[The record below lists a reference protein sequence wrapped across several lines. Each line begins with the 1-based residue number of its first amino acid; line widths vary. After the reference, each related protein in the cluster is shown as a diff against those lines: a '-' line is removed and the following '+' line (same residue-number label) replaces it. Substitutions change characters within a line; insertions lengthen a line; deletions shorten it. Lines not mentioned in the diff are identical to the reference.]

1 MVQLT
6 SYVYIEGHIEQDIVK
21 GLDRGEGVKQTK
33 ALVEG
38 AIMISIFSVMTLFY
52 LYVPLLSII
61 FFLAAPI
68 PIILYTIR
76 HGLKKGIA
84 AGAIGIVISFLIGS
98 INGLMTAPILI
109 AVGLGMGVFYSRRQ
123 PGNAIIA
130 GALIYLFSFL
140 ISFVVSVQ
148 LFQVDIMSVAKESIE
163 QLIPMLE
170 SALKQSGASEQDIAK
185 QLKQFREI
193 QDSALSAL
201 PVTLLIGVT
210 LLAFVNH
217 WFVQPLIKR
226 FVKDMPALK
235 KFKDMRLPKSM
246 VWYYLLTLLLMLIQT
261 EKGSFLWLVQTSAFQ
276 ILFILVLIQGFS
288 FIFYY
293 CHEKSISKAVPIF
306 AIVLG
311 VLYPPV
317 GVIVRII
324 GIADIGFDLREKVKN
339 K

>member
-1 MVQLT
+1 
-6 SYVYIEGHIEQDIVK
+6 
-21 GLDRGEGVKQTK
+21 
-33 ALVEG
+33 
-38 AIMISIFSVMTLFY
+38 MISIFSVMMLFY

-98 INGLMTAPILI
+98 LAGLMSAPILI
-109 AVGLGMGVFYSRRQ
+109 AAGLGMGVFYSRRQ
-123 PGNAIIA
+123 PGNAIIT

-140 ISFVVSVQ
+140 ISFIVSVQ
-148 LFQVDIMSVAKESIE
+148 LFQVDIMGIAKESIE
-163 QLIPMLE
+163 QMIPMLE
-170 SALKQSGASEQDIAK
+170 SVLKQSGASEQNIAK
-185 QLKQFREI
+185 QLKQFREM
-193 QDSALSAL
+193 QDAALSAL
-201 PVTLLIGVT
+201 PVALLIGVT

-226 FVKDMPALK
+226 FVKDMPVLK

>member
-1 MVQLT
+1 
-6 SYVYIEGHIEQDIVK
+6 
-21 GLDRGEGVKQTK
+21 
-33 ALVEG
+33 
-38 AIMISIFSVMTLFY
+38 MISIFSVMTLFY

-123 PGNAIIA
+123 PGNAIIT

-148 LFQVDIMSVAKESIE
+148 LFQVDIMGIAKESIE
-163 QLIPMLE
+163 QMIPMLE
-170 SALKQSGASEQDIAK
+170 SVLKQSGASEQDISK
-185 QLKQFREI
+185 QLKQFREM

-201 PVTLLIGVT
+201 PVALLMLVT
-210 LLAFVNH
+210 LTAFVNH
-217 WFVQPLIKR
+217 WFVKPLIKR

-261 EKGSFLWLVQTSAFQ
+261 EKGSFLSLVQTSAFQ

-317 GVIVRII
+317 AVIVRII

>member
-1 MVQLT
+1 
-6 SYVYIEGHIEQDIVK
+6 
-21 GLDRGEGVKQTK
+21 
-33 ALVEG
+33 
-38 AIMISIFSVMTLFY
+38 MTLFY

-148 LFQVDIMSVAKESIE
+148 LFQVDIMGIAKESIE
-163 QLIPMLE
+163 QMIPMLE
-170 SALKQSGASEQDIAK
+170 SVLKQSGASEQDIAK
-185 QLKQFREI
+185 QLKQFREM
-193 QDSALSAL
+193 QDTALSAL
-201 PVTLLIGVT
+201 PVALLMLVT
-210 LLAFVNH
+210 LTAFVNH
-217 WFVQPLIKR
+217 WFVKPLIKR

-261 EKGSFLWLVQTSAFQ
+261 EKGSFLSLVQTSAFQ

-317 GVIVRII
+317 AVIVRII

>member
-1 MVQLT
+1 M
-6 SYVYIEGHIEQDIVK
+6 
-21 GLDRGEGVKQTK
+21 
-33 ALVEG
+33 
-38 AIMISIFSVMTLFY
+38 MSIFSVMMLFY

-61 FFLAAPI
+61 FFLTAPI

-98 INGLMTAPILI
+98 MAGLMSAPILI
-109 AVGLGMGVFYSRRQ
+109 AVGLGMGSFYSRRQ
-123 PGNAIIA
+123 PGNAIIT

-148 LFQVDIMSVAKESIE
+148 LFQIDIMSIAKESIE
-163 QLIPMLE
+163 QMMPMVE
-170 SALKQSGASEQDIAK
+170 SVLKQSGASKKDIAK
-185 QLKQFREI
+185 QIKQFKEM
-193 QDSALSAL
+193 QDMALSAL
-201 PVTLLIGVT
+201 PVALLIAVT
-210 LLAFVNH
+210 LMAFVNH
-217 WFVQPLIKR
+217 WFVRPLLKR
-226 FVKDMPALK
+226 FVSDMPALK

-288 FIFYY
+288 FLFYY
-293 CHEKSISKAVPIF
+293 CHEKNISKAVPIF
-306 AIVLG
+306 TVVLT
-311 VLYPPV
+311 VFFPPI

>member
-1 MVQLT
+1 M
-6 SYVYIEGHIEQDIVK
+6 
-21 GLDRGEGVKQTK
+21 
-33 ALVEG
+33 
-38 AIMISIFSVMTLFY
+38 MSIFAVMMLFY

-98 INGLMTAPILI
+98 MAGLMSAPILI

-123 PGNAIIA
+123 PGNAIIT
-130 GALIYLFSFL
+130 GALIYLFSIL
-140 ISFVVSVQ
+140 ISFVISVQ
-148 LFQVDIMSVAKESIE
+148 LFQIDIMNIAKESIE
-163 QLIPMLE
+163 QMMPMVE
-170 SALKQSGASEQDIAK
+170 SVLKQSGASEKDIAK
-185 QLKQFREI
+185 QLKQFKEM
-193 QDSALSAL
+193 QDTALSAFPVAL
-201 PVTLLIGVT
+201 LILVTLM
-210 LLAFVNH
+210 AFVNH

-226 FVKDMPALK
+226 FVKDMPSLK

-261 EKGSFLWLVQTSAFQ
+261 EKGSFLWLVQSSAFQ

-288 FIFYY
+288 FLFYY
-293 CHEKSISKAVPIF
+293 CHEKNISKAVPIF
-306 AIVLG
+306 AVVLT
-311 VLYPPV
+311 VFFPPI

-324 GIADIGFDLREKVKN
+324 GIADIGFDLRGKVKN

>member
-1 MVQLT
+1 M
-6 SYVYIEGHIEQDIVK
+6 
-21 GLDRGEGVKQTK
+21 KQTK

-38 AIMISIFSVMTLFY
+38 AIMISIFSVMMLFY

-98 INGLMTAPILI
+98 LAGLMSAPILI
-109 AVGLGMGVFYSRRQ
+109 AAGLGMGVFYSRRQ
-123 PGNAIIA
+123 PGNAIIT

-140 ISFVVSVQ
+140 ISFIVSVQ
-148 LFQVDIMSVAKESIE
+148 LFQVDIMGIAKESVE
-163 QLIPMLE
+163 QMISMLE
-170 SALKQSGASEQDIAK
+170 SVLKQSGASEQNIAK
-185 QLKQFREI
+185 QLKQFREM
-193 QDSALSAL
+193 QDAALSAL
-201 PVTLLIGVT
+201 PVALLIGVT

-226 FVKDMPALK
+226 FVKDMPVLK

>member
-1 MVQLT
+1 M
-6 SYVYIEGHIEQDIVK
+6 
-21 GLDRGEGVKQTK
+21 KQTK

-98 INGLMTAPILI
+98 INGLLSAPMLI
-109 AVGLGMGVFYSRRQ
+109 AVGIGMGFFYSRKQ
-123 PGNAIIA
+123 PGNAIIT

-148 LFQVDIMSVAKESIE
+148 LFEVDIMGIAKESIE
-163 QLIPMLE
+163 QMMPMLE
-170 SALKQSGASEQDIAK
+170 SVLKQSGASEQDIAK
-185 QLKQFREI
+185 QLKQFREMK
-193 QDSALSAL
+193 DTALSAL
-201 PVTLLIGVT
+201 PVALLIFAT
-210 LLAFVNH
+210 LMAFVNH
-217 WFVQPLIKR
+217 WFVKPLIKR
-226 FVKDMPALK
+226 FFKDMPALK

-293 CHEKSISKAVPIF
+293 CHEKNISKVVPIF
-306 AIVLG
+306 AIVLT
-311 VLYPPV
+311 VLFPPI

-324 GIADIGFDLREKVKN
+324 GIADIGFDLRDKVKN

>member
-1 MVQLT
+1 
-6 SYVYIEGHIEQDIVK
+6 
-21 GLDRGEGVKQTK
+21 
-33 ALVEG
+33 
-38 AIMISIFSVMTLFY
+38 MISIFSVMTLFY

-98 INGLMTAPILI
+98 INGLLSAPILI
-109 AVGLGMGVFYSRRQ
+109 AAGLGMGIFYSRRQ

-148 LFQVDIMSVAKESIE
+148 LFQIDMMSITKESIE
-163 QLIPMLE
+163 QVMPMLE
-170 SALKQSGASEQDIAK
+170 SALKQSGVSERDIAK

-193 QDSALSAL
+193 QDAALSAL
-201 PVTLLIGVT
+201 PVALLIGVT

-217 WFVQPLIKR
+217 WFMQPLIKR

-246 VWYYLLTLLLMLIQT
+246 VWYYLLTMLLLLIQT
-261 EKGSFLWLVQTSAFQ
+261 EKGSFLWLVQTSAFR

-311 VLYPPV
+311 VLYPPI

>member
-1 MVQLT
+1 M
-6 SYVYIEGHIEQDIVK
+6 
-21 GLDRGEGVKQTK
+21 KQTK

-148 LFQVDIMSVAKESIE
+148 LFQVDIMGIAKESIE
-163 QLIPMLE
+163 QMIPMLE
-170 SALKQSGASEQDIAK
+170 SVLKQSGASEQDIAK
-185 QLKQFREI
+185 QLKQFREM
-193 QDSALSAL
+193 QDTALSAL
-201 PVTLLIGVT
+201 PVALLMLVT
-210 LLAFVNH
+210 LTAFVNH
-217 WFVQPLIKR
+217 WFVKPLIKR

-261 EKGSFLWLVQTSAFQ
+261 EKGSFLSLVQTSAFQ

-293 CHEKSISKAVPIF
+293 CHEKSVSKAVPIF

-317 GVIVRII
+317 AVIVRII

>member
-1 MVQLT
+1 M
-6 SYVYIEGHIEQDIVK
+6 
-21 GLDRGEGVKQTK
+21 KQTK

-123 PGNAIIA
+123 PGNAIIT

-163 QLIPMLE
+163 QMIPMLE
-170 SALKQSGASEQDIAK
+170 SVLKQSGASEQDIAK
-185 QLKQFREI
+185 QLKQFREM
-193 QDSALSAL
+193 QDAALSAL
-201 PVTLLIGVT
+201 PVALLMLVT
-210 LLAFVNH
+210 LTAFVNH
-217 WFVQPLIKR
+217 WFVKPLIKR

-261 EKGSFLWLVQTSAFQ
+261 EKGSFLSLVQTSAFQ

-293 CHEKSISKAVPIF
+293 CYEKNISKAVPVF

>member
-1 MVQLT
+1 M
-6 SYVYIEGHIEQDIVK
+6 
-21 GLDRGEGVKQTK
+21 KQTK

-148 LFQVDIMSVAKESIE
+148 LFQVDIMGIAKESIE
-163 QLIPMLE
+163 QMIPMLE
-170 SALKQSGASEQDIAK
+170 SVLKQSGASEQDIAK
-185 QLKQFREI
+185 QLKQFREM
-193 QDSALSAL
+193 QDTALSAL
-201 PVTLLIGVT
+201 PVALLMLVT
-210 LLAFVNH
+210 LTAFVNH
-217 WFVQPLIKR
+217 WFVKPLIKR

-261 EKGSFLWLVQTSAFQ
+261 EKGSFLSLVQTSAFQ

-317 GVIVRII
+317 AVIVRII

>member
-1 MVQLT
+1 
-6 SYVYIEGHIEQDIVK
+6 
-21 GLDRGEGVKQTK
+21 
-33 ALVEG
+33 
-38 AIMISIFSVMTLFY
+38 MISIFAVMTLFY

-98 INGLMTAPILI
+98 ITGLMSAPILI

-123 PGNAIIA
+123 PGNAIIT

-148 LFQVDIMSVAKESIE
+148 LFQIDIMSIAKESIE
-163 QLIPMLE
+163 QMMPMVE
-170 SALKQSGASEQDIAK
+170 SVLKQSGASEKDIAK
-185 QLKQFREI
+185 QLKQFKEM
-193 QDSALSAL
+193 QDTALSAL
-201 PVTLLIGVT
+201 PVALLILVT
-210 LLAFVNH
+210 LMAFVNH

-226 FVKDMPALK
+226 FVKDMPSLK

-288 FIFYY
+288 FLFYY
-293 CHEKSISKAVPIF
+293 CHEKTSQKR
-306 AIVLG
+306 
-311 VLYPPV
+311 YP
-317 GVIVRII
+317 
-324 GIADIGFDLREKVKN
+324 FSLSC
-339 K
+339 

>member
-1 MVQLT
+1 M
-6 SYVYIEGHIEQDIVK
+6 
-21 GLDRGEGVKQTK
+21 
-33 ALVEG
+33 
-38 AIMISIFSVMTLFY
+38 MSIFAVMMLFY

-98 INGLMTAPILI
+98 MAGLMSAPILI
-109 AVGLGMGVFYSRRQ
+109 AVGLGMGAFYSRRQ
-123 PGNAIIA
+123 PGNAIIT

-148 LFQVDIMSVAKESIE
+148 LFQIDIMSIAKESIE
-163 QLIPMLE
+163 QMMPMVE
-170 SALKQSGASEQDIAK
+170 SVLKQSGASEKDIAK
-185 QLKQFREI
+185 QLKQFKEM
-193 QDSALSAL
+193 QDMALSAL
-201 PVTLLIGVT
+201 PVALLIAVT
-210 LLAFVNH
+210 LMAFVNH
-217 WFVQPLIKR
+217 WFVRPLLKR
-226 FVKDMPALK
+226 FVSDMPVLK

-288 FIFYY
+288 FLFYY
-293 CHEKSISKAVPIF
+293 CHEKNISKAVPIF
-306 AIVLG
+306 AIVITALF
-311 VLYPPV
+311 PPI

>member
-1 MVQLT
+1 M
-6 SYVYIEGHIEQDIVK
+6 
-21 GLDRGEGVKQTK
+21 
-33 ALVEG
+33 
-38 AIMISIFSVMTLFY
+38 MSIFAVMMLFY

-98 INGLMTAPILI
+98 MAGLMSAPILI

-123 PGNAIIA
+123 PGNAIIT
-130 GALIYLFSFL
+130 GALLYLFSIL

-148 LFQVDIMSVAKESIE
+148 LFQIDIMNIAKESIE
-163 QLIPMLE
+163 QMMPMVE
-170 SALKQSGASEQDIAK
+170 SVLKQSGASEKDIAK
-185 QLKQFREI
+185 QLKQFKEM
-193 QDSALSAL
+193 QDTALSAL
-201 PVTLLIGVT
+201 PVALLILVT
-210 LLAFVNH
+210 LMAFVNH
-217 WFVQPLIKR
+217 WFARPLLKR
-226 FVKDMPALK
+226 FVSDMPSLK

-288 FIFYY
+288 FLFYY
-293 CHEKSISKAVPIF
+293 CHEKNISKAVPIF
-306 AIVLG
+306 AVVLT
-311 VLYPPV
+311 VFFPPI

>member
-1 MVQLT
+1 M
-6 SYVYIEGHIEQDIVK
+6 
-21 GLDRGEGVKQTK
+21 KQTK

-38 AIMISIFSVMTLFY
+38 AIMISIFSVMMLFY

-98 INGLMTAPILI
+98 LAGLMSAPILI
-109 AVGLGMGVFYSRRQ
+109 AAGLGMGVFYSRRQ
-123 PGNAIIA
+123 PGNAIIT

-140 ISFVVSVQ
+140 ISFIVSVQ
-148 LFQVDIMSVAKESIE
+148 LFQVDIMGIAKESVE
-163 QLIPMLE
+163 QMIPMLE
-170 SALKQSGASEQDIAK
+170 SVLKQSGASEQNIAK
-185 QLKQFREI
+185 QLKQFREM
-193 QDSALSAL
+193 QDAALSAL
-201 PVTLLIGVT
+201 PVALLIGVT

-226 FVKDMPALK
+226 FVKDMPVLK

-324 GIADIGFDLREKVKN
+324 GIADIGFDLREKVKTN
-339 K
+339 NSL

>member
-1 MVQLT
+1 M
-6 SYVYIEGHIEQDIVK
+6 
-21 GLDRGEGVKQTK
+21 
-33 ALVEG
+33 
-38 AIMISIFSVMTLFY
+38 MSIFAVMMLFY

-98 INGLMTAPILI
+98 MAGLMSAPILI

-123 PGNAIIA
+123 PGNAIIT
-130 GALIYLFSFL
+130 GALIYLFSIL
-140 ISFVVSVQ
+140 ISFVISVQ
-148 LFQVDIMSVAKESIE
+148 LFQIDIMNITKESIE
-163 QLIPMLE
+163 QMMPMVE
-170 SALKQSGASEQDIAK
+170 SVLKQSGASEKDIAK
-185 QLKQFREI
+185 QLKQFKEM
-193 QDSALSAL
+193 QDTALSAL
-201 PVTLLIGVT
+201 PVALLILVT
-210 LLAFVNH
+210 LMAFVNH
-217 WFVQPLIKR
+217 WFVQPLLKR
-226 FVKDMPALK
+226 FVKDMPSLK

-288 FIFYY
+288 FLFYY
-293 CHEKSISKAVPIF
+293 CHEKNISKAVPIF
-306 AIVLG
+306 AVVLT
-311 VLYPPV
+311 VFFPPI

>member
-1 MVQLT
+1 M
-6 SYVYIEGHIEQDIVK
+6 
-21 GLDRGEGVKQTK
+21 KQTK

-38 AIMISIFSVMTLFY
+38 AIMMSIFSVMMLFY

-98 INGLMTAPILI
+98 MAGLMSAPILI
-109 AVGLGMGVFYSRRQ
+109 AVGLGMGAFYSRRQ
-123 PGNAIIA
+123 PGNAIIT

-148 LFQVDIMSVAKESIE
+148 LFQIDIMSIAKESIE
-163 QLIPMLE
+163 QMMPMVE
-170 SALKQSGASEQDIAK
+170 SVLKQSGASKKDIAK
-185 QLKQFREI
+185 QIKQFKEM
-193 QDSALSAL
+193 QDMALSAL
-201 PVTLLIGVT
+201 PVALLIAVT
-210 LLAFVNH
+210 LMAFVNH
-217 WFVQPLIKR
+217 WFVRPLLKR
-226 FVKDMPALK
+226 FVSDMPALK

-288 FIFYY
+288 FLFYY
-293 CHEKSISKAVPIF
+293 CHEKNISKAVPIF
-306 AIVLG
+306 AVVLT
-311 VLYPPV
+311 VFFPPI

>member
-1 MVQLT
+1 
-6 SYVYIEGHIEQDIVK
+6 
-21 GLDRGEGVKQTK
+21 
-33 ALVEG
+33 
-38 AIMISIFSVMTLFY
+38 MTLFY

-148 LFQVDIMSVAKESIE
+148 LFQVDIMGIAKESIE
-163 QLIPMLE
+163 QMIPMLE
-170 SALKQSGASEQDIAK
+170 SVLKQSGASEQDIAK
-185 QLKQFREI
+185 QLKQFREM
-193 QDSALSAL
+193 QDAALSAL
-201 PVTLLIGVT
+201 PVALLMLVT
-210 LLAFVNH
+210 LTAFVNH
-217 WFVQPLIKR
+217 WFVKPLIKR

-261 EKGSFLWLVQTSAFQ
+261 EKGSFLSLVQTSAFQ

-317 GVIVRII
+317 AVIVRII

>member
-1 MVQLT
+1 
-6 SYVYIEGHIEQDIVK
+6 
-21 GLDRGEGVKQTK
+21 
-33 ALVEG
+33 
-38 AIMISIFSVMTLFY
+38 MISIFSVMMLFY
-52 LYVPLLSII
+52 LYMPLLSII

-98 INGLMTAPILI
+98 LAGLMSAPILI
-109 AVGLGMGVFYSRRQ
+109 AAGLGMGVFYSRRQ
-123 PGNAIIA
+123 PGHAIIT

-140 ISFVVSVQ
+140 ISFIVSVQ
-148 LFQVDIMSVAKESIE
+148 LFQVDIMGIAKESVE
-163 QLIPMLE
+163 QMIPMLE
-170 SALKQSGASEQDIAK
+170 SVLKQSGASEQNIAK
-185 QLKQFREI
+185 QLKQFREM
-193 QDSALSAL
+193 QDAALSAL
-201 PVTLLIGVT
+201 PVALLIGVT

-226 FVKDMPALK
+226 FVKDMPVLK

-311 VLYPPV
+311 VLYPPF

>member
-1 MVQLT
+1 M
-6 SYVYIEGHIEQDIVK
+6 
-21 GLDRGEGVKQTK
+21 KQTK

-123 PGNAIIA
+123 PGNAIIT

-148 LFQVDIMSVAKESIE
+148 LFQVDIMGIAKESIE
-163 QLIPMLE
+163 QMIPMLE
-170 SALKQSGASEQDIAK
+170 SVLKQSGASEQDIAK
-185 QLKQFREI
+185 QLKQFREM
-193 QDSALSAL
+193 QDAALSAL
-201 PVTLLIGVT
+201 PVALLMLVT
-210 LLAFVNH
+210 LTAFVNH
-217 WFVQPLIKR
+217 WFVKPLIKR

-261 EKGSFLWLVQTSAFQ
+261 EKGSFLSLVQTSAFQ

-293 CHEKSISKAVPIF
+293 CHEKSISKAVPVF

-317 GVIVRII
+317 AVIVRII

>member
-1 MVQLT
+1 M
-6 SYVYIEGHIEQDIVK
+6 
-21 GLDRGEGVKQTK
+21 
-33 ALVEG
+33 
-38 AIMISIFSVMTLFY
+38 MSIFAVMMLFY

-98 INGLMTAPILI
+98 MAGLMSAPILI

-123 PGNAIIA
+123 PGNAIIT
-130 GALIYLFSFL
+130 GALIYLFSIL
-140 ISFVVSVQ
+140 ISFVISVQ
-148 LFQVDIMSVAKESIE
+148 LFQIDIMNIAKESIE
-163 QLIPMLE
+163 QMMPMVE
-170 SALKQSGASEQDIAK
+170 SVLQQSGASEKDIAK
-185 QLKQFREI
+185 QLKQFKEM
-193 QDSALSAL
+193 QDTALSAL
-201 PVTLLIGVT
+201 PVALLILVT
-210 LLAFVNH
+210 LMAFVNH

-226 FVKDMPALK
+226 FVKDMPSLK

-288 FIFYY
+288 FLFYY
-293 CHEKSISKAVPIF
+293 CHEKNISKAVPIF
-306 AIVLG
+306 AVVLT
-311 VLYPPV
+311 VFFPPI

>member
-1 MVQLT
+1 
-6 SYVYIEGHIEQDIVK
+6 
-21 GLDRGEGVKQTK
+21 
-33 ALVEG
+33 
-38 AIMISIFSVMTLFY
+38 MISIFSVMMLFY

-98 INGLMTAPILI
+98 LAGLMSAPILI
-109 AVGLGMGVFYSRRQ
+109 AAGLGMGVFYSRRQ
-123 PGNAIIA
+123 PGNAIIT

-148 LFQVDIMSVAKESIE
+148 LFQVDIMGIAKESIE
-163 QLIPMLE
+163 QMIPMLE
-170 SALKQSGASEQDIAK
+170 SVLKQSGASEQNITK
-185 QLKQFREI
+185 QLKQFREM
-193 QDSALSAL
+193 QDAALSAL
-201 PVTLLIGVT
+201 PVALLIGVT

-226 FVKDMPALK
+226 FVKDMPVLK

>member
-1 MVQLT
+1 M
-6 SYVYIEGHIEQDIVK
+6 
-21 GLDRGEGVKQTK
+21 KQTK

-163 QLIPMLE
+163 QMIPMLE

-193 QDSALSAL
+193 KDSALSAL
-201 PVTLLIGVT
+201 PVALLIGVT

-306 AIVLG
+306 AVVLG